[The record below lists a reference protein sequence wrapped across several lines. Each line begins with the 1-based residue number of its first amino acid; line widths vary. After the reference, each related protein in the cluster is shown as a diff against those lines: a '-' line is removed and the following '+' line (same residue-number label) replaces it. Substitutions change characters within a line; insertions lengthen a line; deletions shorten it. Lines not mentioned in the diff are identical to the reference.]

1 MEDVDFVPI
10 AARNLPRRLQS
21 DSSSRLRRPVWRAAS
36 DTDIPATTVT
46 EAIRMAAIR
55 AIAIPAAT
63 ILEAVTATAR
73 SAARSEERRVGKE
86 SVSTCRYRW
95 SPDHYKNKIVTHNK
109 TTNRDN
115 KIK

>member
-10 AARNLPRRLQS
+10 AARNLPLRLQS

-73 SAARSEERRVGKE
+73 SAASPRTGARALQHRYAQRRAPDAAPVGC
-86 SVSTCRYRW
+86 VLRAGAQLG
-95 SPDHYKNKIVTHNK
+95 
-109 TTNRDN
+109 
-115 KIK
+115 